1 MRSEACLVDS
11 LVTIAEIWHLW
22 AHLANF
28 KVDWFAD
35 FDFTEFAQS
44 FSEVPFE
51 LNDVR
56 LL

>member
-11 LVTIAEIWHLW
+11 LVTIAEIWHLR